1 MYLLHFMLIQKFL
14 YSFFP
19 WPGPGQIAVL
29 PISFLVAL
37 VSGILF
43 YFLINFIKS
52 KVKRIVTI
60 CLSFLILTYFYM
72 SVYGEDPLYQF
83 GSAIYYSNHFEEL
96 KYEDMFYDNYSKY
109 AVKCTAAFAKYKDSI
124 PDAAFVIDY
133 CCNPKKSFYVA
144 RYGYQFVTNNT
155 NVQILLSDN
164 NDSITLVE
172 NFQGEVYHIKGSFK
186 KFGKESTWGRKMNSS
201 NSENSVYFSDI
212 NLSPNEGFCTFYFNL
227 LVD

>member
-1 MYLLHFMLIQKFL
+1 
-14 YSFFP
+14 
-19 WPGPGQIAVL
+19 
-29 PISFLVAL
+29 
-37 VSGILF
+37 
-43 YFLINFIKS
+43 
-52 KVKRIVTI
+52 
-60 CLSFLILTYFYM
+60 M

-172 NFQGEVYHIKGSFK
+172 NFQGEVYH
-186 KFGKESTWGRKMNSS
+186 
-201 NSENSVYFSDI
+201 
-212 NLSPNEGFCTFYFNL
+212 
-227 LVD
+227 